1 MAIYIFLLE
10 NYYLKGE
17 YVEYCDNLVESR
29 KGFIEQLSN
38 LVNSQ
43 FDGQNTLSEN
53 LKETEKIIENNPE
66 FIQKIFIDAPWG
78 MGKTYFGQ
86 ALKEKLE
93 KEEEN
98 KVEIINIWEIDYF
111 SDPMKSFMGE
121 LKDKEILVEEIKD
134 KVEELISLNSSSLIK
149 KSLPFLLDNVLFPF
163 LEKYTGVKI
172 EGLKGKVENVV
183 EGFSEINLPELE
195 EYKKYKKA
203 VEEFKEELNKDD
215 KRKVIII
222 DELDRCRPDYA
233 ISILEIIKHFF
244 GVKNI
249 IFVFLVNKEQLKNT
263 VLNLYLKEDKNEEYF
278 EKFFDIE
285 FKLPEI
291 RYDEYIEI
299 EYKKYYDI
307 NSYEVDT
314 SKNSSN
320 RKDLLFDRNFLDILK
335 FYNKNDE
342 NWERKISLR
351 SFIKTFK
358 KFKVLINSLSEEE
371 RAHYPL
377 VLCLIIYFYCK
388 EFKVKNKSGSGNN
401 IEKHLYL
408 KILHEV
414 FNKKLMISK
423 LYKILDNESEEKTI
437 LISSF
442 PEKKEKV
449 YFGINNSGDVNFSN
463 LYYNIIEHGNKYI
476 LKIPTSIISEG
487 YGNNSDIIWKWCEK
501 KYNFI
506 KNSII

>member
-1 MAIYIFLLE
+1 MGCYE
-10 NYYLKGE
+10 
-17 YVEYCDNLVESR
+17 NLVKSR
-29 KGFIEQLSN
+29 KGFIDQVTN
-38 LVNSQ
+38 LINNQ
-43 FDGQNTLSEN
+43 FNIFKNIKGD
-53 LKETEKIIENNPE
+53 LKEFENNPD

-93 KEEEN
+93 VGVTD
-98 KVEIINIWEIDYF
+98 KVEIINIWKIDYF

-121 LKDKEILVEEIKD
+121 LRDKKILGEGIKD
-134 KVEELISLNSSSLIK
+134 KAEELLSLNKSPIIK
-149 KSLPFLLDNVLFPF
+149 KSLPFLLDNILFPF

-183 EGFSEINLPELE
+183 KGFSEINLPELE

-222 DELDRCRPDYA
+222 DELDRCKPDYA

-249 IFVFLVNKEQLKNT
+249 IFIFLVNKEQLKNT

-320 RKDLLFDRNFLDILK
+320 RKDLLFDKNFLDILK
-335 FYNKNDE
+335 FYNKDNE

-388 EFKVKNKSGSGNN
+388 EFEVKIKNDPDN
-401 IEKHLYL
+401 IIGKYLYL
-408 KILHEV
+408 TILYEL
-414 FNKKLMISK
+414 FNKKTMILE
-423 LYKILDNESEEKTI
+423 LYKILNNESNEKTI
-437 LISSF
+437 IIEDF
-442 PEKKEKV
+442 FERKEQV
-449 YFGINNSGDVNFSN
+449 NAGIGGTGNIKFKD
-463 LYYNIIEHGNKYI
+463 LYYNINYYYDRNISV
-476 LKIPTSIISEG
+476 LRIPTSIISEV
-487 YGNNSDIIWKWCEK
+487 YGNNSDIIWEWCEK

-506 KNSII
+506 KNIK

>member
-1 MAIYIFLLE
+1 M
-10 NYYLKGE
+10 
-17 YVEYCDNLVESR
+17 EYCDNLVESR

-121 LKDKEILVEEIKD
+121 LRDKKILEKGIKD
-134 KVEELISLNSSSLIK
+134 KAEELLSLNKSSIIK
-149 KSLPFLLDNVLFPF
+149 KSFPFLLDNVLFPF

-172 EGLKGKVENVV
+172 EGLKGKVENIVK
-183 EGFSEINLPELE
+183 GFSEINLPELE

-291 RYDEYIEI
+291 RYNEYIKI

-307 NSYEVDT
+307 NSYEIDNT
-314 SKNSSN
+314 NTSN
-320 RKDLLFDRNFLDILK
+320 RKDLLFDKNFLDILK

-388 EFKVKNKSGSGNN
+388 EFEVKSKNDPDNN
-401 IEKHLYL
+401 IGKYLYL
-408 KILHEV
+408 TILYEL
-414 FNKKLMISK
+414 FNKKTMILQ
-423 LYKILDNESEEKTI
+423 LYKILNNESNKKTI
-437 LISSF
+437 IIDNF
-442 PEKKEKV
+442 FEKREQV
-449 YFGINNSGDVNFSN
+449 NVGIDSTRDIKFKD
-463 LYYNIIEHGNKYI
+463 LYYNISYYERDINV
-476 LKIPTSIISEG
+476 LRIPTSIISEG
-487 YGNNSDIIWKWCEK
+487 HGNNSDIIWEWCEK

-506 KNSII
+506 KNIN

>member
-1 MAIYIFLLE
+1 MRCYE
-10 NYYLKGE
+10 
-17 YVEYCDNLVESR
+17 NLVESR

-38 LVNSQ
+38 LINSQ
-43 FDGQNTLSEN
+43 FDEQNILSEN

-86 ALKEKLE
+86 ALKEKLK
-93 KEEEN
+93 KEEKN

-121 LKDKEILVEEIKD
+121 LKEKEILVEGIKD
-134 KVEELISLNSSSLIK
+134 KAEELISLNGSSLIK
-149 KSLPFLLDNVLFPF
+149 KSLPFLFSNVAAPI
-163 LEKYTGVKI
+163 LEKYTGIKI
-172 EGLKGKVENVV
+172 EGLKEKLENVV

-195 EYKKYKKA
+195 EYKKYKDV
-203 VEEFKEELNKDD
+203 VEKFKTELNKDE
-215 KRKVIII
+215 KRKIIII
-222 DELDRCRPDYA
+222 DELDRCKPDYA

-307 NSYEVDT
+307 NSYEVDDT
-314 SKNSSN
+314 SSSN
-320 RKDLLFDRNFLDILK
+320 RKDLLFDKNFLDILK
-335 FYNKNDE
+335 FYNKDNE

-377 VLCLIIYFYCK
+377 VLCLIVYFYCK
-388 EFKVKNKSGSGNN
+388 EFEVKIKNDPDN
-401 IEKHLYL
+401 IIGKYLYL
-408 KILHEV
+408 TILYEL
-414 FNKKLMISK
+414 FNKKTMI
-423 LYKILDNESEEKTI
+423 LQLHKILNNESDEKTI
-437 LISSF
+437 IIENF
-442 PEKKEKV
+442 FEKKEQ
-449 YFGINNSGDVNFSN
+449 VNMEIDGTGNIKFKD
-463 LYYNIIEHGNKYI
+463 LYYNINYYYGKDISV
-476 LKIPTSIISEG
+476 LRIPTSIISEG
-487 YGNNSDIIWKWCEK
+487 YGNNSDIIWEWCEK

-506 KNSII
+506 KNIK

>member
-1 MAIYIFLLE
+1 MGCYE
-10 NYYLKGE
+10 
-17 YVEYCDNLVESR
+17 NLVKSR
-29 KGFIEQLSN
+29 KGFIDQVTN
-38 LVNSQ
+38 LINNQ
-43 FDGQNTLSEN
+43 FNIFKDI
-53 LKETEKIIENNPE
+53 KEDLEEFENNPE

-93 KEEEN
+93 VGVTD

-121 LKDKEILVEEIKD
+121 LKEKEILVEGIKD
-134 KVEELISLNSSSLIK
+134 KAEELISLNGSSLIK
-149 KSLPFLLDNVLFPF
+149 KSLPFLFSNVAAPI

-172 EGLKGKVENVV
+172 EGLKEKLENAV
-183 EGFSEINLPELE
+183 EGFSEINLPEIE
-195 EYKKYKKA
+195 EYEKYKKL
-203 VEEFKEELNKDD
+203 VKEFKEKLSEDN
-215 KRKVIII
+215 RKKVVII
-222 DELDRCRPDYA
+222 DELDRCKPDYA

-299 EYKKYYDI
+299 EYKKYFDT

-320 RKDLLFDRNFLDILK
+320 RKDLLFDKNFLDILK
-335 FYNKNDE
+335 FYNKDNE

-377 VLCLIIYFYCK
+377 VLCLIVYFYCK
-388 EFKVKNKSGSGNN
+388 EFKILFLKKRKGIEVIGKNLW
-401 IEKHLYL
+401 IYILY
-408 KILHEV
+408 EV
-414 FNKKLMISK
+414 FNKKTMVEN
-423 LYKILDNESEEKTI
+423 LYKILNNESDEKTI
-437 LISSF
+437 IIENF
-442 PEKKEKV
+442 FEKKEQV
-449 YFGINNSGDVNFSN
+449 NIGIDGTGNIKFKD
-463 LYYNIIEHGNKYI
+463 LYYNINYYDKNISV
-476 LKIPTSIISEG
+476 LRIPTSIISEG
-487 YGNNSDIIWKWCEK
+487 YGNNSDIIWEWCEK

-506 KNSII
+506 KNIN

>member
-1 MAIYIFLLE
+1 M
-10 NYYLKGE
+10 
-17 YVEYCDNLVESR
+17 EYCDNLVESR

-203 VEEFKEELNKDD
+203 VEEFKEELNKDA

-222 DELDRCRPDYA
+222 DKLDRCRPDYA

-351 SFIKTFK
+351 SLIKTFK
-358 KFKVLINSLSEEE
+358 KFRVLINSLSEEE
-371 RAHYPL
+371 KAHYPL
-377 VLCLIIYFYCK
+377 VLCLTIYFYCK
-388 EFKVKNKSGSGNN
+388 EFKIRYLNTENN
-401 IEKHLYL
+401 MQLFGKELYL
-408 KILHEV
+408 KILKEV
-414 FNKKLMISK
+414 FSRINQIEYLYEILTNNKEERTVI
-423 LYKILDNESEEKTI
+423 IDNFFKN
-437 LISSF
+437 
-442 PEKKEKV
+442 KEQV
-449 YFGINNSGDVNFSN
+449 NLGINGMGNIKFED
-463 LYYNIIEHGNKYI
+463 LYYNIVYFEGNRYV
-476 LKIPTSIISEG
+476 LKIPISIMSEG
-487 YGNNSDIIWKWCEK
+487 YGNNSNIIWEWCEK

-506 KNSII
+506 KNIN

>member
-1 MAIYIFLLE
+1 MGCYE
-10 NYYLKGE
+10 
-17 YVEYCDNLVESR
+17 NLVKSR
-29 KGFIEQLSN
+29 KGFIDQVTN
-38 LVNSQ
+38 LINNQ
-43 FDGQNTLSEN
+43 FNIFKNIKGD
-53 LKETEKIIENNPE
+53 LKEFENNPD

-93 KEEEN
+93 VGVTD
-98 KVEIINIWEIDYF
+98 KVEIINIWKIDYF

-121 LKDKEILVEEIKD
+121 LRDKKILGEGIKD
-134 KVEELISLNSSSLIK
+134 KAEELLSLNKSPIIK
-149 KSLPFLLDNVLFPF
+149 KSLPFLLDNILFPF
-163 LEKYTGVKI
+163 LEKYTGVKV

-183 EGFSEINLPELE
+183 KGFSEINLPELE

-222 DELDRCRPDYA
+222 DELDRCKPDYA

-249 IFVFLVNKEQLKNT
+249 IFIFLVNKEQLKNT

-320 RKDLLFDRNFLDILK
+320 RKDLLFDKNFLDILK
-335 FYNKNDE
+335 FYNKDNE

-388 EFKVKNKSGSGNN
+388 EFEVKIKNDPDN
-401 IEKHLYL
+401 IIGKYLYL
-408 KILHEV
+408 TILYEL
-414 FNKKLMISK
+414 FNKKTMILE
-423 LYKILDNESEEKTI
+423 LYKILNNESNEKTI
-437 LISSF
+437 IIEDF
-442 PEKKEKV
+442 FERKEQV
-449 YFGINNSGDVNFSN
+449 NAGIGGTGNIKFKD
-463 LYYNIIEHGNKYI
+463 LYYNINYYYDRNISV
-476 LKIPTSIISEG
+476 LRIPTSIISEV
-487 YGNNSDIIWKWCEK
+487 YGNNSDIIWEWCEK

-506 KNSII
+506 KNIN

>member
-1 MAIYIFLLE
+1 MGCYE
-10 NYYLKGE
+10 
-17 YVEYCDNLVESR
+17 NLVKSR
-29 KGFIEQLSN
+29 KGFIDQVTN
-38 LVNSQ
+38 LINNQ
-43 FDGQNTLSEN
+43 FNIFKDI
-53 LKETEKIIENNPE
+53 KEDLEEFENNPE

-93 KEEEN
+93 VGVTD

-121 LKDKEILVEEIKD
+121 LKEKEILVEGIKD
-134 KVEELISLNSSSLIK
+134 KAEELISLNGSSLIK
-149 KSLPFLLDNVLFPF
+149 KSLPFLFSNVAAPI

-172 EGLKGKVENVV
+172 EGLKEKLENVV

-195 EYKKYKKA
+195 EYKKYKDV
-203 VEEFKEELNKDD
+203 VEKFKTELNKDE

-222 DELDRCRPDYA
+222 DELDRCKPDYA

-278 EKFFDIE
+278 EKFFDVE

-299 EYKKYYDI
+299 EYKKYFDI
-307 NSYEVDT
+307 NSYEVDDT
-314 SKNSSN
+314 NTSN

-335 FYNKNDE
+335 FYNKDNE

-388 EFKVKNKSGSGNN
+388 EFEIRYLNTKKTMELFGK
-401 IEKHLYL
+401 KLYL
-408 KILHEV
+408 KILKEV
-414 FNKKLMISK
+414 FGRITQIEN
-423 LYKILDNESEEKTI
+423 LYEIL
-437 LISSF
+437 
-442 PEKKEKV
+442 
-449 YFGINNSGDVNFSN
+449 INNSEKIAVAIDNSFKEREKVFIGIQSGGNVEFND
-463 LYYNIIEHGNKYI
+463 LYYNIMYSTTGYT
-476 LKIPTSIISEG
+476 LRIPTSIISEG
-487 YGNNSDIIWKWCEK
+487 YGNNSDIIWEWCEK

-506 KNSII
+506 KNIN